1 MPRRYKLGPEGEMR
15 RAWNGKLPEEFDQRD
30 VLAFM
35 AETDL
40 KLQGRVSAETLS
52 AIRGAGYDYQ
62 GGAVVPQ
69 PGKEENDMSKD
80 VILTPEQIAAEERR
94 WLFEAPIAELAE
106 VKGVTIDEAVKMW
119 TEAVLQEAA
128 IPIEVSVRP
137 IEPQGKLIGFA
148 SVNFGGVVVD
158 DFKVVNGQN
167 GVFLG
172 APSKPDPTSR
182 MGYRSTVQINDRAT
196 QERLNAAGAQAY
208 QAADNAADELGARL
222 RDMRTARDR
231 KWYVPNP
238 PANAAIDLEEAKQ
251 DHFAQGLG
259 LYKVLLICIAGSF
272 AGVVVEMLWCLVTNG
287 YIESR
292 AGLVYGP
299 FNLLYGA
306 GAALLTVCL
315 YKYRNRGYQWS
326 FLGGFVVGSVK
337 TRRMFTGYLADRLGY
352 NVAAPEYRLAPEHPF
367 PAAPQDCFAAY
378 RVLLNQ
384 YAPKRIVLL
393 GESAGGNLVLSV
405 LLQIKDAGLPMPA
418 AALCIAP
425 CVQFDQVLP
434 SHTENRETEAMV
446 DNLSGEVFDVAVDL
460 RPGSATYGK
469 WYGVVLSAENK
480 KQFFIPKNFAHG
492 FLVLSEYA
500 EFAYKCTDFYHPGD
514 EGGIAYDDPAIGI
527 EWPIPEGMELVMIER
542 DRNWGGLGEFE
553 RQITR

>member
-137 IEPQGKLIGFA
+137 SEPQGKLIGFA

-208 QAADNAADELGARL
+208 QAAVEKLLARAEAVRPAPIREQMDQAGKEAAQKNAARSGKGKGGEGCKIARRPVPYGRHRGPVLPPGA
-222 RDMRTARDR
+222 
-231 KWYVPNP
+231 
-238 PANAAIDLEEAKQ
+238 
-251 DHFAQGLG
+251 
-259 LYKVLLICIAGSF
+259 
-272 AGVVVEMLWCLVTNG
+272 
-287 YIESR
+287 
-292 AGLVYGP
+292 
-299 FNLLYGA
+299 
-306 GAALLTVCL
+306 
-315 YKYRNRGYQWS
+315 
-326 FLGGFVVGSVK
+326 LGG
-337 TRRMFTGYLADRLGY
+337 YALDRPALWHDPQLLGC
-352 NVAAPEYRLAPEHPF
+352 A
-367 PAAPQDCFAAY
+367 PAAPGALGGGALGRQALRGGA
-378 RVLLNQ
+378 VLRTVPL
-384 YAPKRIVLL
+384 
-393 GESAGGNLVLSV
+393 
-405 LLQIKDAGLPMPA
+405 
-418 AALCIAP
+418 
-425 CVQFDQVLP
+425 
-434 SHTENRETEAMV
+434 
-446 DNLSGEVFDVAVDL
+446 
-460 RPGSATYGK
+460 
-469 WYGVVLSAENK
+469 
-480 KQFFIPKNFAHG
+480 
-492 FLVLSEYA
+492 
-500 EFAYKCTDFYHPGD
+500 
-514 EGGIAYDDPAIGI
+514 
-527 EWPIPEGMELVMIER
+527 
-542 DRNWGGLGEFE
+542 
-553 RQITR
+553 

>member
-80 VILTPEQIAAEERR
+80 VILTPEQIAAKERR

-182 MGYRSTVQINDRAT
+182 MGYRSMVQINDRAT

-208 QAADNAADELGARL
+208 QAAVEKLLARAEAVRPAPIREQMDQAGKEAAQKNAARSGKGKGGEGCKIARRPVPYGRHRGPALPPGA
-222 RDMRTARDR
+222 
-231 KWYVPNP
+231 
-238 PANAAIDLEEAKQ
+238 
-251 DHFAQGLG
+251 
-259 LYKVLLICIAGSF
+259 
-272 AGVVVEMLWCLVTNG
+272 
-287 YIESR
+287 
-292 AGLVYGP
+292 
-299 FNLLYGA
+299 
-306 GAALLTVCL
+306 
-315 YKYRNRGYQWS
+315 
-326 FLGGFVVGSVK
+326 LGG
-337 TRRMFTGYLADRLGY
+337 YALDRPALRHDPQLLGRAF
-352 NVAAPEYRLAPEHPF
+352 AAPGAVGGG
-367 PAAPQDCFAAY
+367 A
-378 RVLLNQ
+378 
-384 YAPKRIVLL
+384 L
-393 GESAGGNLVLSV
+393 GG
-405 LLQIKDAGLPMPA
+405 Q
-418 AALCIAP
+418 AL
-425 CVQFDQVLP
+425 
-434 SHTENRETEAMV
+434 R
-446 DNLSGEVFDVAVDL
+446 
-460 RPGSATYGK
+460 GSA
-469 WYGVVLSAENK
+469 VLRA
-480 KQFFIPKNFAHG
+480 
-492 FLVLSEYA
+492 V
-500 EFAYKCTDFYHPGD
+500 
-514 EGGIAYDDPAIGI
+514 
-527 EWPIPEGMELVMIER
+527 PI
-542 DRNWGGLGEFE
+542 
-553 RQITR
+553 